1 MDSEYEFKN
10 RYKVPFKV
18 TATDSTIQD
27 ARNNYFDLVNRNIKR
42 LQAVENRAKS
52 MKYFDQLMSRPDL
65 RAKEIHDFKANGG
78 KVIGVFCVQIP
89 EELIYAA
96 GCIPIRLSCGFYDA
110 IPVAEEFMPAN
121 CCPMARSSMGFPFL
135 KITPFFE
142 QCDVVIIPT
151 TCDAKKKMA
160 DVMSNYKEVWTLQ
173 LPQNRDTL
181 DAREKWQSE
190 MEKVKYNLEKL
201 TGKKIKRKSL
211 EKSTKLLIERTR
223 VAREFL
229 DIKKS
234 NNIVIN
240 GRDSLLAMQTAF
252 TDDIDRWIRGLQV
265 LTQELQKNIREGK
278 TIANKSASR
287 IMITGS
293 PLMWPTWKVLD
304 SIEDQNAVVIIDDS
318 CAGTQYFYNP
328 VESPD
333 WSMKGMMTAISDKYL
348 LPTVCPIF
356 VHSDDRVD
364 RILELSEQYGI
375 HGIVYHVL
383 RLCTLMDFEHNKVRD
398 VLRQKKMPMLRIE
411 TEYGEEDIGQI
422 KTRVEA
428 FVEMIKARRE

>member
-1 MDSEYEFKN
+1 MDSEYEFQN

-18 TATDSTIQD
+18 TVTDSTIQD
-27 ARNNYFDLVNRNIKR
+27 ARKNFFSLVNRNIKR
-42 LQAVENRAKS
+42 LEEVENRAKS
-52 MKYFDQLMSRPDL
+52 MTYFDKIMSHPDF
-65 RAKEIHDFKANGG
+65 RAKEIDAFKASGG

-110 IPVAEEFMPAN
+110 IPIAEEIMPAN

-142 QCDVVIIPT
+142 QCDAVIIPT

-160 DVMSNYKEVWTLQ
+160 DVMSNYKKVWTVQ

-181 DAREKWQSE
+181 DARERWLAE
-190 MEKVKYNLEKL
+190 IEKIKYNLEKL
-201 TGKKIKRKSL
+201 SGKKINRKAL
-211 EKSTKLLIERTR
+211 EKSSRLLIERTQ

-229 DIKKS
+229 DVKKS
-234 NNIVIN
+234 DKIVIN

-252 TDDIDRWIRGLQV
+252 TDDIHRWMKALRV
-265 LTQELQKNIREGK
+265 LTAELKRNQQENK
-278 TIANKSASR
+278 TIANKDASR

-293 PLMWPTWKVLD
+293 PLIWPTWKVLD
-304 SIEDQNAVVIIDDS
+304 SIEDQNAIVIIDDS

-328 VESPD
+328 IEVTD
-333 WSMKGMMTAISDKYL
+333 WSMKAMMTAIADKYL
-348 LPTVCPIF
+348 LPTICPIF

-364 RILELSEQYGI
+364 RILELSEQYKV
-375 HGIVYHVL
+375 HGVVYHVL
-383 RLCTLMDFEHNKVRD
+383 RLCQLIDFEHNKVRD
-398 VLRQKKMPMLRIE
+398 ILRQKKMPVLRIE

-428 FVEMIKARRE
+428 FVEMIKARR